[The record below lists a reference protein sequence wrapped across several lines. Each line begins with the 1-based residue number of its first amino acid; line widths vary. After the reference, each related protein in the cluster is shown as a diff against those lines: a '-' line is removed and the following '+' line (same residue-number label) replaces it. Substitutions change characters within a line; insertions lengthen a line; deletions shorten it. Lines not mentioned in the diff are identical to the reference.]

1 MFYIEIIFHWLYFFS
16 FIPVVGITEGSYRL
30 RKSWGFLGIFFKM
43 VSNYLNMLRKRVFYT
58 FYHFSLLLS
67 LDFKYTAVLF
77 FSWCFKIVFFSLQII
92 LYFYIYIFR
101 IYNCKLAFPLY
112 FVIVIIYTTFTYM
125 LNITI
130 Y

>member
-58 FYHFSLLLS
+58 LLGG
-67 LDFKYTAVLF
+67 KA
-77 FSWCFKIVFFSLQII
+77 
-92 LYFYIYIFR
+92 
-101 IYNCKLAFPLY
+101 
-112 FVIVIIYTTFTYM
+112 FVIVVGIKAYEQGI
-125 LNITI
+125 
-130 Y
+130 